1 MIIVPITIRAFPY
14 IPPQVRGIVGGLTTC
29 SCHFF
34 IFLTVKSYPLFQ
46 ALLTN
51 QGTFLL
57 YGCVSLLGT
66 IFFYVFL
73 PETKNKTLQEIEE
86 YFAGQKNKSKKLNDE
101 IFVKPSQQKL
111 ILTSEDLVKSD
122 KPKFGT
128 EVPA

>member
-1 MIIVPITIRAFPY
+1 MIIVPITIWAFPY

-66 IFFYVFL
+66 IFFYIFL